1 MRILLTHLSPER
13 AERTR
18 VHAGA
23 LEEELVEVAGQ
34 TVGGG
39 RAATAEAVEI
49 AQAADRAVQEVT

>member
-1 MRILLTHLSPER
+1 MTHLSPER

-23 LEEELVEVAGQ
+23 LEEEPVEAAGQ
-34 TVGGG
+34 AVRGG

-49 AQAADRAVQEVT
+49 ARAADRAVQEVT